1 MWRSLKQKNAHHVP
15 PISSQ
20 TLPGPG
26 NAPPL
31 AMLWL
36 GSASLAL
43 LASAAC
49 TSSGGGCLTT
59 RTIVR
64 RHSMVLSSATGP
76 AFCEQCG
83 EPMERR
89 VPAGDER
96 ERSCCTACAHIAYQN
111 PKVVVGA
118 VCQWEGKV
126 LLCQRAIPPCEGKW
140 GFPQGFLELSET
152 ASMLTV
158 VPFVPH
164 SSPPLRPP
172 RGCLSI

>member
-1 MWRSLKQKNAHHVP
+1 
-15 PISSQ
+15 
-20 TLPGPG
+20 
-26 NAPPL
+26 
-31 AMLWL
+31 
-36 GSASLAL
+36 
-43 LASAAC
+43 
-49 TSSGGGCLTT
+49 
-59 RTIVR
+59 
-64 RHSMVLSSATGP
+64 
-76 AFCEQCG
+76 
-83 EPMERR
+83 MERR

>member
-1 MWRSLKQKNAHHVP
+1 
-15 PISSQ
+15 
-20 TLPGPG
+20 
-26 NAPPL
+26 
-31 AMLWL
+31 MLWL

-49 TSSGGGCLTT
+49 TRSGGGCLTT

-118 VCQWEGKV
+118 VCQWKGKV
-126 LLCQRAIPPCEGKW
+126 LLCQRAIPPCKGKW